1 MSRQTDYMI
10 GRRPTW
16 SFVSLYATL
25 ALAAGVSIIEN
36 LNAGEYLNLAQYFS
50 SKKSNA
56 IRLIEIEDNSP
67 KYVLVGNPFK
77 NQDQNSKLTNLVAL
91 APKEKRKP
99 SKIDPLAQKMHAISL
114 FLL

>member
-16 SFVSLYATL
+16 SFVSLYATF

-36 LNAGEYLNLAQYFS
+36 LNADEYLNLAQYFS

-99 SKIDPLAQKMHAISL
+99 SKRAPLEEKIHSL
-114 FLL
+114 AL